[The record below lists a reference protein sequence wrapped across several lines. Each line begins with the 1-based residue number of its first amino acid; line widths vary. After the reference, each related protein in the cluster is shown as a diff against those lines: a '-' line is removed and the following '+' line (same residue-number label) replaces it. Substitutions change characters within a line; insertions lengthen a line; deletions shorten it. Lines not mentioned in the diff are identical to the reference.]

1 VCMREWCVFLLA
13 CTAVGTALVRAGVHL
28 DQASLQAVLDYC
40 GMTAG
45 SVDVDK
51 LLHKCRRA

>member
-1 VCMREWCVFLLA
+1 MREWCVFLLA